1 MSLIR
6 SCIFTQE
13 LSDPISNKH
22 LYPMKLFDMVGRF
35 KATDAGRLRAEYN
48 RLVEG
53 LAQRGNLP
61 CMWIA
66 LTLIFHSQD
75 PRYIYIYIYIFDNVL
90 SCLEMDFL
98 SLCSHG
104 HLAL

>member
-1 MSLIR
+1 
-6 SCIFTQE
+6 
-13 LSDPISNKH
+13 
-22 LYPMKLFDMVGRF
+22 MKLFDMVGRF

-75 PRYIYIYIYIFDNVL
+75 PRYIYIFFDNVL
-90 SCLEMDFL
+90 SCLELEFLFLISLEMDFL

>member
-1 MSLIR
+1 
-6 SCIFTQE
+6 
-13 LSDPISNKH
+13 
-22 LYPMKLFDMVGRF
+22 MKLFDMVGRF

-75 PRYIYIYIYIFDNVL
+75 PRYIFFFDNVL
-90 SCLEMDFL
+90 SCLELEFLFLISLEMDFL
-98 SLCSHG
+98 SL
-104 HLAL
+104 

>member
-1 MSLIR
+1 MAGFLLRRFIFNFSLNHKLK
-6 SCIFTQE
+6 FDATF
-13 LSDPISNKH
+13 
-22 LYPMKLFDMVGRF
+22 MKLFDMVGRF

-66 LTLIFHSQD
+66 LTLIFILKTQE
-75 PRYIYIYIYIFDNVL
+75 F
-90 SCLEMDFL
+90 FFFFF
-98 SLCSHG
+98 
-104 HLAL
+104 